1 MLSKMANQIGLLAE
15 SVAFHSKVYTEF
27 AALYWPLF
35 SFTVSME
42 PFREGTISNV
52 SQPDSGQSVWDSPRG
67 GVACTSHSFQKGSYA
82 HCHD

>member
-1 MLSKMANQIGLLAE
+1 MLSKMANQIGVLAE

-42 PFREGTISNV
+42 PSGKVRFLMYQVDLQPQIKCVPRE
-52 SQPDSGQSVWDSPRG
+52 QSESSCSEVQR
-67 GVACTSHSFQKGSYA
+67 
-82 HCHD
+82 